1 MEALE
6 ELNVIIEVIFLQ
18 LARVDVLIMS
28 YVPSSPGP
36 QYGYQKVVMMLCCSS
51 VVVLLFMSGCW
62 LLAGS
67 LPGSE
72 PGWTVNQSQPGAAP
86 AQTLTAD
93 SSDLT
98 VAQ

>member
-36 QYGYQKVVMMLCCSS
+36 QSVYQKVVMMLCCSS

-62 LLAGS
+62 LGHSWVRAWLDCQPVTAG
-67 LPGSE
+67 GSSG
-72 PGWTVNQSQPGAAP
+72 PNS
-86 AQTLTAD
+86 D
-93 SSDLT
+93 SRL
-98 VAQ
+98 Q

>member
-36 QYGYQKVVMMLCCSS
+36 QSVYQKVVMMLCCSS

-62 LLAGS
+62 LGHSLGQSLAGLS
-67 LPGSE
+67 TSHSRGQLRSK
-72 PGWTVNQSQPGAAP
+72 
-86 AQTLTAD
+86 L
-93 SSDLT
+93 
-98 VAQ
+98 